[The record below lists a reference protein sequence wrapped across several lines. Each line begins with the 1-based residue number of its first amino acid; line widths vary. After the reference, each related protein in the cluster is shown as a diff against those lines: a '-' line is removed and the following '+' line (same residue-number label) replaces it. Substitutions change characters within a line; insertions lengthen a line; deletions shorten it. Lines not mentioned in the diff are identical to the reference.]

1 MKTAHFIH
9 TASDGVQVYVR
20 NWLPEGEPKALMLIA
35 HGMAE
40 HGARYERLAEKLT
53 AAGFAVWVPDHRG
66 HGKTGEMGE
75 LGYFADKEGFRRVI
89 DDLHEVAVQA
99 SSTNSGLPLFLLG
112 HSMGSFLSQGY
123 IALYGEGLSG
133 CILSGTSGPMP
144 KALLG
149 GGKAVAALGC
159 LFKGRHA
166 KAPLADKLSFGS
178 YNDAFKPNR
187 TRFDWLS
194 RDNAEVDKYIADPFC
209 GFLCSYGFF
218 KDLLAGFAFIHD
230 PSTMRRIPQ
239 SLPVYLVAGAADP
252 VGAASG
258 SVDRLAEMYRELGI
272 KDVEEKLYKD
282 ARHEVLN
289 ELNRGEVMADIL
301 AWLEKRYAKGK

>member
-1 MKTAHFIH
+1 
-9 TASDGVQVYVR
+9 
-20 NWLPEGEPKALMLIA
+20 
-35 HGMAE
+35 
-40 HGARYERLAEKLT
+40 
-53 AAGFAVWVPDHRG
+53 
-66 HGKTGEMGE
+66 
-75 LGYFADKEGFRRVI
+75 
-89 DDLHEVAVQA
+89 
-99 SSTNSGLPLFLLG
+99 
-112 HSMGSFLSQGY
+112 MGSFLSQGY

-133 CILSGTSGPMP
+133 CVLSGTSGPMP
-144 KALLG
+144 AALLG
-149 GGKAVAALGC
+149 GGKTVAALGC

-194 RDNAEVDKYIADPFC
+194 RDNAEVDKYVADPFC

-218 KDLLAGFAFIHD
+218 KDLLAGFSFIHD
-230 PSTMRRIPQ
+230 PATMRRIPQ
-239 SLPVYLVAGAADP
+239 ALPIFLVAGSADP

-258 SVDRLAEMYRELGI
+258 AVDRLAGMYRDLGI

-282 ARHEVLN
+282 ARHEILN
-289 ELNRGEVMADIL
+289 ELNRDEVMADIL